1 MALTVNMSDLILKR
15 HDRIVFG
22 GIDVQHMVVVLVA
35 QVVGDVGEGGTCC
48 FGHSVV
54 DDHQIILRYQG
65 LLRPLL
71 NVPLLNLSYLMS
83 GNGSFCNGGGEDK
96 ETFMQN

>member
-1 MALTVNMSDLILKR
+1 M
-15 HDRIVFG
+15 
-22 GIDVQHMVVVLVA
+22 QHMVVVLVA
-35 QVVGDVGEGGTCC
+35 QVVGDVGEGGTGC

-54 DDHQIILRYQG
+54 DDYQIVLLYQG

-83 GNGSFCNGGGEDK
+83 GNDSFCNGGGEGE
-96 ETFMQN
+96 ETLMQNSFQKLK